1 MIFLESLVVNR
12 TPDLDREAGALR
24 KELES
29 TELSAALKS
38 ELRERIELVQKYG
51 IEARKRLLAQRVD
64 NCLRVVKDEVELT
77 LRHGARSLVLK
88 LDIGVDLKASQ
99 KIVKEV
105 QKIAPSL
112 AFMGI
117 SEEVGSGG
125 KVVCFAVVPE
135 VLLKETGLK
144 ADKWLMDVVES
155 VGGSGGGKPGIA
167 MGQIPQCNDVDVV
180 ISNAIRV
187 VNKSIPVVSS

>member
-1 MIFLESLVVNR
+1 MVSLESIVADR
-12 TPDLDREAGALR
+12 TPDLDKEVGALR
-24 KELES
+24 KKLDS
-29 TELSAALKS
+29 TELSAAIKL
-38 ELRERIELVQKYG
+38 ELRERIELVQKDI

-64 NCLRVVKDEVELT
+64 NCLKVVKDEVEST

-88 LDIGVDLKASQ
+88 LDIGANLKASQ

-105 QKIAPSL
+105 QKNAPSL
-112 AFMGI
+112 AFMGV
-117 SEEVGSGG
+117 SEEDGSRG
-125 KVVCFAVVPE
+125 KVICFAVVPE

-155 VGGSGGGKPGIA
+155 VGGNGGGKPGIA
-167 MGQIPQCNDVDVV
+167 MGQIPQCNDVDMV

-187 VNKSIPVVSS
+187 VNESISVVS

>member
-1 MIFLESLVVNR
+1 VVSLESIVADR
-12 TPDLDREAGALR
+12 TPDLDKEVGALR
-24 KELES
+24 KKLDS
-29 TELSAALKS
+29 TELSAALKL
-38 ELRERIELVQKYG
+38 ELRERIELVQKDS

-64 NCLRVVKDEVELT
+64 NCLKVVKDEVEST

-88 LDIGVDLKASQ
+88 LDIGVNLKASQ

-112 AFMGI
+112 AFMGV
-117 SEEVGSGG
+117 SEEDGSRG
-125 KVVCFAVVPE
+125 KVICFAVVPE

-155 VGGSGGGKPGIA
+155 VGGNGGGKPGIA
-167 MGQIPQCNDVDVV
+167 MGQIPQCNDVDMV

-187 VNKSIPVVSS
+187 VNESISVVS

>member
-1 MIFLESLVVNR
+1 VVSLESIVADR
-12 TPDLDREAGALR
+12 TPDLDKEVGALR
-24 KELES
+24 KKLDS
-29 TELSAALKS
+29 TELSAAIKL
-38 ELRERIELVQKYG
+38 ELRERIELVQKDI

-64 NCLRVVKDEVELT
+64 NCLKVVKDEVEST

-88 LDIGVDLKASQ
+88 LDIGANLKASQ

-105 QKIAPSL
+105 QKNAPSL
-112 AFMGI
+112 AFMGV
-117 SEEVGSGG
+117 SEEDGSRG
-125 KVVCFAVVPE
+125 KVICFAVVPE

-155 VGGSGGGKPGIA
+155 VGGNGGGKPGIA
-167 MGQIPQCNDVDVV
+167 MGQIPQCNDVDMV

-187 VNKSIPVVSS
+187 VNESISVVS

>member
-1 MIFLESLVVNR
+1 MVSLESIVADR
-12 TPDLDREAGALR
+12 TPDLDKEVGALR
-24 KELES
+24 KKLDS
-29 TELSAALKS
+29 TELSAALKL
-38 ELRERIELVQKYG
+38 ELRERIELVQKDS
-51 IEARKRLLAQRVD
+51 IEARKSLLAQRVD
-64 NCLRVVKDEVELT
+64 NCLKVVKDEVEST

-88 LDIGVDLKASQ
+88 LDIGANLKASQ

-112 AFMGI
+112 AFMGV
-117 SEEVGSGG
+117 SEEDGSRG
-125 KVVCFAVVPE
+125 KVICFAVVPE

-155 VGGSGGGKPGIA
+155 VGGNGGGKPGIA
-167 MGQIPQCNDVDVV
+167 MGQIPQCNVDMV

-187 VNKSIPVVSS
+187 VNESISVVS

>member
-1 MIFLESLVVNR
+1 MVSLESIVADR
-12 TPDLDREAGALR
+12 TPDLDKEVGALR
-24 KELES
+24 KKLDS
-29 TELSAALKS
+29 TELSAALKL
-38 ELRERIELVQKYG
+38 ELRERIELVQKDST
-51 IEARKRLLAQRVD
+51 EARKRLLAQRVD
-64 NCLRVVKDEVELT
+64 NCLKVVKDEVEST

-88 LDIGVDLKASQ
+88 LDIGANLKALQ

-112 AFMGI
+112 AFMGV
-117 SEEVGSGG
+117 SEEDGSRG
-125 KVVCFAVVPE
+125 KVICFAVVPE

-155 VGGSGGGKPGIA
+155 VGGNGGGKPGIA
-167 MGQIPQCNDVDVV
+167 MGQIPQCNDVEMV

-187 VNKSIPVVSS
+187 VNESISVVS

>member
-1 MIFLESLVVNR
+1 MVSLESIVADR
-12 TPDLDREAGALR
+12 TPDLDKEVGALR
-24 KELES
+24 KKLDS
-29 TELSAALKS
+29 TELSAALKL
-38 ELRERIELVQKYG
+38 ELRERIELVQKDS

-64 NCLRVVKDEVELT
+64 NCLKVVKDEVEST

-88 LDIGVDLKASQ
+88 LDIGVNLKASQ

-112 AFMGI
+112 AFMGV
-117 SEEVGSGG
+117 SEEDGSRG
-125 KVVCFAVVPE
+125 KVICFAVVPE

-155 VGGSGGGKPGIA
+155 VGGNGGGKPGIA
-167 MGQIPQCNDVDVV
+167 MGQIPQCNDVDMV

-187 VNKSIPVVSS
+187 VNESISVVS